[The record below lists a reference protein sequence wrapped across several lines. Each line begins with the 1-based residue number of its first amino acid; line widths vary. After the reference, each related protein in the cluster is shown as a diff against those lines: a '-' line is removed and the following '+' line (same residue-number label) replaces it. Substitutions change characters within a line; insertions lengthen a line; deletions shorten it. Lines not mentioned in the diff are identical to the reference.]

1 MNTPSRSSPL
11 SAWSAFTALLAR
23 CTFAAA
29 CAAACAPLAAEP
41 LAGTLA
47 KIQQSNV
54 IAIGHR
60 ETSVPFSYVD
70 ASGKVIGFSQDL
82 CDRVIAAVRART
94 GKPDLQV
101 RFIPVTSQNRMPLV
115 QNGTVDLEC
124 GVTTNLAA
132 RHAQVAFS
140 TTFFV
145 ATTRLLTRTTSG
157 IRDFPDLAGKTVVT
171 NQGTTSERLLR
182 RMNEEKKMNM
192 QIISAKDYGEGR
204 LTLES
209 GRAVAYMMDD
219 VLLAGVRQLA
229 AKPAD
234 WTIVGT
240 PQSSEAYGFMLRK
253 DDPQFKALVDGVLAQ
268 VMKSGEINALYD
280 KWFMKPVPPKGLS
293 FDFPM
298 SDVIKARYAA
308 PNDTP
313 LE

>member
-1 MNTPSRSSPL
+1 MNFPSRL
-11 SAWSAFTALLAR
+11 TALLVTAGAL
-23 CTFAAA
+23 AAGTA
-29 CAAACAPLAAEP
+29 HAAEP
-41 LAGTLA
+41 LSGTLE
-47 KIQQSNV
+47 KIRQTNLIS
-54 IAIGHR
+54 IGHR

-82 CDRVIAAVRART
+82 CDRVIAAVKART

-101 RFIPVTSQNRMPLV
+101 RFIPVTSQNRIPLV

-145 ATTRLLTRTTSG
+145 ATTRLLTRTQSG

-182 RMNEEKKMNM
+182 KMNEEKKMNM

-209 GRAVAYMMDD
+209 GRA
-219 VLLAGVRQLA
+219 
-229 AKPAD
+229 
-234 WTIVGT
+234 
-240 PQSSEAYGFMLRK
+240 
-253 DDPQFKALVDGVLAQ
+253 
-268 VMKSGEINALYD
+268 
-280 KWFMKPVPPKGLS
+280 
-293 FDFPM
+293 
-298 SDVIKARYAA
+298 
-308 PNDTP
+308 
-313 LE
+313 